1 MEYYRKREGKP
12 QKTKLR
18 LAETSYKV
26 YKAKWNLIKRHGY
39 IETTDAYTLMYDRNT
54 HRMNEQYYAGKYKLR
69 FIEDESNDIL
79 EHKG

>member
-1 MEYYRKREGKP
+1 MEYYRKWEGKP

-39 IETTDAYTLMYDRNT
+39 IETTDAYTLMHDKDT
-54 HRMNEQYYAGKYKLR
+54 QRMNEKYYTEKYGLK
-69 FIEDESNDIL
+69 FIEDNGSI
-79 EHKG
+79 